1 MWLLLFK
8 FNEFN
13 YPDFKILYIIIGCSI
28 YEVFNSINSIQY
40 HKVSYDN
47 LAECRQIADKSP
59 CIGNFDHCLM
69 LINIVCCAD
78 AEILSI

>member
-1 MWLLLFK
+1 MSFE

-13 YPDFKILYIIIGCSI
+13 YPDFMILYIIIGCSI
-28 YEVFNSINSIQY
+28 YAVFNSINSIQY

-59 CIGNFDHCLM
+59 C
-69 LINIVCCAD
+69 V
-78 AEILSI
+78 